1 MTSSDRERLRATF
14 TEDAELYDR
23 ARPGY
28 PPRMFDDLAAMVG
41 LGAGCRVLEI
51 GCGTGQATV
60 PLARRGCRIVAVEL
74 GPEMAAVARRNL
86 AGHRDVQVLN
96 AVFEDWP
103 LPPEPFD
110 VVFAATAFHWIDPA
124 VRVEKSAA
132 ALRPGGALATIAT
145 HHVAGGTERFFA
157 DVQGCYERFDPQ
169 TPPNLRLQPADE
181 IAEDSE
187 EIAWSSRF
195 DEATFFR
202 YEWELPYTSAE
213 YLDVLRTYSGH
224 RALAPPARHGL
235 LRCIENLIEHNYGG
249 AITKRY
255 LTELRVACRRK

>member
-1 MTSSDRERLRATF
+1 MTGSDRERLRATF

-41 LGAGCRVLEI
+41 LGPGCRVLEI
-51 GCGTGQATV
+51 GCGTGKATV
-60 PLARRGCRIVAVEL
+60 PIARLGCRIVAVEL
-74 GPEMAAVARRNL
+74 GPEMAAVARRHL
-86 AGHRDVQVLN
+86 AGYRDVQVLT

-103 LPPEPFD
+103 LPRQPFD
-110 VVFAATAFHWIDPA
+110 VVLAATAFHWLDPA
-124 VRVEKSAA
+124 VRVEKAAA
-132 ALRPGGALATIAT
+132 ALRPGGILATVAT

-157 DVQGCYERFDPQ
+157 DVQGCYERFDPK
-169 TPPNLRLQPADE
+169 TPPNLRLRPADE
-181 IAEDSE
+181 IPADSE
-187 EIAWSSRF
+187 EIAQSSHF
-195 DEATFFR
+195 DEATFVR
-202 YEWELPYTSAE
+202 YEWDLSYTCAE

-235 LRCIENLIEHNYGG
+235 LRCIQNLIDRDYGG

-255 LTELRVACRRK
+255 LTELRVARRGR